1 MSGQAAVDPQSSL
14 SLPSPILQDK
24 EDADPPVPGTHAL
37 VRILVPPEPPQDML
51 HELHVL
57 QQLQL
62 LSATLPAYNN

>member
-1 MSGQAAVDPQSSL
+1 MDPQFSL
-14 SLPSPILQDK
+14 SFGSPTLQDK

-51 HELHVL
+51 HELQIL
-57 QQLQL
+57 QQLHV